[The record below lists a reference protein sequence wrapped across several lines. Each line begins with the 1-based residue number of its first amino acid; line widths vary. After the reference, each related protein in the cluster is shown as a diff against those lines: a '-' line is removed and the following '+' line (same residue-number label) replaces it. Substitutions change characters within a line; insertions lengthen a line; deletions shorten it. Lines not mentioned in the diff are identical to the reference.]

1 MLCALIYFGGGI
13 FRLALKSVEILLPQ
27 FVQALEMIYTESM
40 KLRFN
45 LEFQINKEFD
55 LLFYHR

>member
-27 FVQALEMIYTESM
+27 FVQALQIIYVESV
-40 KLRFN
+40 KLR
-45 LEFQINKEFD
+45 LYLK
-55 LLFYHR
+55 L